1 METKL
6 KYLFTAT
13 YKDGRVYQQNAED
26 KSLIE
31 PEKRSCFFDIAQDID
46 KLASFVLK
54 GDGHEYGVS
63 LIDGHFEIDEIP
75 FFMHEGHIK
84 DVGEKKILMPLKD
97 FRLIFF
103 RQHTRSYKVALYA
116 NEQKEIDH
124 KIIYRMGWQCTIDGK
139 NYQEIMQF
147 A

>member
-1 METKL
+1 ML

-13 YKDGRVYQQNAED
+13 YKDGKIYQQNAED

-31 PEKRSCFFDIAQDID
+31 PEKRSCFFDIQKDINEG
-46 KLASFVLK
+46 LVSSFVLK
-54 GDGHEYGVS
+54 GEGHEYGVS
-63 LIDGHFEIDEIP
+63 LIDGHFELDGIP

-84 DVGEKKILMPLKD
+84 EVNGKQILVPLKD

-103 RQHTRSYKVALYA
+103 RQHTRSYAVALYA

-124 KIIYRMGWQCTIDGK
+124 KVVYRMGWQCTVDGK
-139 NYQEIMQF
+139 NYQEVMQF